1 MMLFGTRAFAL
12 SKGKRTQKRGTDMAR
27 PFFWNELT
35 TYDFASLSPE
45 TTVAIL
51 PIASTEQHGPHLPI
65 ATDVAIANGMLAEL
79 KVQRPDDLDF
89 LVLPTQ
95 EIGKAN
101 EHVHGPGSLSFG
113 PEILIPAW
121 TAIGTKVAE
130 AGIRK
135 LVIVNSHGG
144 NVDVMSI
151 VARELRVR
159 HQMVVV
165 STQWGRFGNP
175 EGMISEDES
184 RYGIHGGEVE
194 TSLMLNFRPELVR
207 MDKAQN
213 FVSTAEEMR
222 ANSKFLTPL
231 PPHSLAWIA
240 HDLNPNGVV
249 GNASKG
255 TAEKGAAICRHQVAG
270 FIELL
275 RDVVAYPLSNLY
287 TPS

>member
-1 MMLFGTRAFAL
+1 MPDP
-12 SKGKRTQKRGTDMAR
+12 SYR
-27 PFFWNELT
+27 PFYWNELNT
-35 TYDFASLSPE
+35 GDFADLSAE
-45 TTVAIL
+45 RTIAIL

-65 ATDVAIANGMLAEL
+65 ATDVAIAQGMLDQL
-79 KVQRPDDLDF
+79 RRTRPDDLDF
-89 LVLPTQ
+89 LVLPLQ

-101 EHVHGPGSLSFG
+101 EHVFGPGTLSFG

-121 TAIGTKVAE
+121 TAIGAKVAE

-159 HQMVVV
+159 HQMAVV

-175 EGMISEDES
+175 DGMISEDES

-194 TSLMLNFRPELVR
+194 TSLMLHFRPELVR
-207 MDKAQN
+207 MDKAQD
-213 FVSTAEEMR
+213 FKSRAEEMR
-222 ANSKFLTPL
+222 AASKYLTPL

-249 GNASKG
+249 GDASKG
-255 TAEKGAAICRHQVAG
+255 TAEKGEAICAHQVAG
-270 FIELL
+270 FIGLL
-275 RDVVAYPLSNLY
+275 RDLVAYPLSNLY
-287 TPS
+287 QP

>member
-1 MMLFGTRAFAL
+1 
-12 SKGKRTQKRGTDMAR
+12 MAAK
-27 PFFWNELT
+27 PFYWNELNT
-35 TYDFASLSPE
+35 GDFAALSPD

-51 PIASTEQHGPHLPI
+51 PIASTEQHGPHLPV
-65 ATDVAIANGMLAEL
+65 ATDVAIAQGMLAEL
-79 KVQRPDDLDF
+79 KRQRPDDLDF

-101 EHVHGPGSLSFG
+101 EHVFGPGTLSFG

-121 TAIGTKVAE
+121 TAIGAKVAE
-130 AGIRK
+130 AGVRK

-144 NVDVMSI
+144 NVDIMSI

-159 HQMVVV
+159 CQMAVV

-175 EGMISEDES
+175 DGMISEHE
-184 RYGIHGGEVE
+184 RKYGIHGGEVE
-194 TSLMLNFRPELVR
+194 TSLMLAFRPDLVR

-213 FVSTAEEMR
+213 FVSRAEDMQ
-222 ANSKFLTPL
+222 ANSKYLTPL

-249 GNASKG
+249 GDASKG
-255 TAEKGAAICRHQVAG
+255 TAEKGKAICEHQVAG

-275 RDVVAYPLSNLY
+275 RDLRDYPLANLY
-287 TPS
+287 KP

>member
-1 MMLFGTRAFAL
+1 M
-12 SKGKRTQKRGTDMAR
+12 GK
-27 PFFWNELT
+27 PFYWNELNAS
-35 TYDFASLSPE
+35 DFAGLDPE
-45 TTVAIL
+45 RVIAIL

-79 KVQRPDDLDF
+79 RLQRPDDLDF

-101 EHVHGPGSLSFG
+101 EHIYGPGTLSFG

-121 TAIGTKVAE
+121 TAIGSKVAE

-135 LVIVNSHGG
+135 MVIVNSHGG
-144 NVDVMSI
+144 NVDIMSI

-159 HQMVVV
+159 HAMAVV
-165 STQWGRFGNP
+165 STQWGRFGHP
-175 EGMISEDES
+175 EGMISDHEMKF
-184 RYGIHGGEVE
+184 GIHGGDVE
-194 TSLMLNFRPELVR
+194 TSLMLYFRPDLVR

-213 FVSTAEEMR
+213 FVSKAEEMK
-222 ANSKFLTPL
+222 ANSRFLQPL

-240 HDLNPNGVV
+240 HDLNPAGVV
-249 GNASKG
+249 GDASNG

-270 FIELL
+270 FIEML
-275 RDVVAYPLSNLY
+275 RDLVAYPLSNLY
-287 TPS
+287 KP

>member
-1 MMLFGTRAFAL
+1 MGT
-12 SKGKRTQKRGTDMAR
+12 
-27 PFFWNELT
+27 PFYWNELNT
-35 TYDFASLSPE
+35 ADFALLSPD
-45 TTVAIL
+45 TTIAIL

-79 KVQRPDDLDF
+79 RVQRPDDVDF

-101 EHVHGPGSLSFG
+101 EHIYGPGTLSFG

-135 LVIVNSHGG
+135 LAIVNSHGG

-159 HQMVVV
+159 HQMAVV

-175 EGMISEDES
+175 DGLISEHETKF
-184 RYGIHGGEVE
+184 GIHGGEVE
-194 TSLMLNFRPELVR
+194 TSLMLHFRPDLVR
-207 MDKAQN
+207 MDKAEN
-213 FVSTAEEMR
+213 FVSKAEEMK
-222 ANSKFLTPL
+222 ANSRFLQPL

-240 HDLNPNGVV
+240 HDLNPHGVV
-249 GNASKG
+249 GDASKG
-255 TAEKGAAICRHQVAG
+255 TADKGAAICRHQVAG
-270 FIELL
+270 FIEML
-275 RDVVAYPLSNLY
+275 RDLRDYPLSNLY
-287 TPS
+287 SR

>member
-1 MMLFGTRAFAL
+1 MGT
-12 SKGKRTQKRGTDMAR
+12 
-27 PFFWNELT
+27 PFYWNELNT
-35 TYDFASLSPE
+35 ADFALLSPD
-45 TTVAIL
+45 TTIAIL
-51 PIASTEQHGPHLPI
+51 PIASTEQHGPHLPV

-79 KVQRPDDLDF
+79 RVQRPDDLDI

-101 EHVHGPGSLSFG
+101 EHIYGPGTLSFG

-121 TAIGTKVAE
+121 TAIGAKVAE

-159 HQMVVV
+159 HQMAVV

-175 EGMISEDES
+175 EGLISEHET
-184 RYGIHGGEVE
+184 RFGIHGGEVE
-194 TSLMLNFRPELVR
+194 TSLMLHFRPDLVR
-207 MDKAQN
+207 MDKAEN
-213 FVSTAEEMR
+213 FVSKAEDMKAHSR
-222 ANSKFLTPL
+222 FLQPL

-240 HDLNPNGVV
+240 HDLNQHGVV
-249 GNASKG
+249 GDASKG
-255 TAEKGAAICRHQVAG
+255 TADKGAAICRHQVAG
-270 FIELL
+270 FIDLL
-275 RDVVAYPLSNLY
+275 RDLRDYPLSNLY
-287 TPS
+287 SR

>member
-1 MMLFGTRAFAL
+1 MGT
-12 SKGKRTQKRGTDMAR
+12 
-27 PFFWNELT
+27 PFYWNELNT
-35 TYDFASLSPE
+35 ADFALLSPD
-45 TTVAIL
+45 TTIAIL
-51 PIASTEQHGPHLPI
+51 PIASTEQHGPHLPV

-79 KVQRPDDLDF
+79 RVQRPDDLDF

-101 EHVHGPGSLSFG
+101 EHIYGPGTLSFG

-121 TAIGTKVAE
+121 TAIGAKVAE

-159 HQMVVV
+159 HQMAVV

-175 EGMISEDES
+175 DSLISDHET
-184 RYGIHGGEVE
+184 RFGIHGGEVE
-194 TSLMLNFRPELVR
+194 TSLMLHFRPDLVR
-207 MDKAQN
+207 MEKAEN
-213 FVSTAEEMR
+213 FVSKAEEMK
-222 ANSKFLTPL
+222 ANSRFLQPL

-240 HDLNPNGVV
+240 HDLNPHGVV
-249 GNASKG
+249 GDASKG
-255 TAEKGAAICRHQVAG
+255 TADKGAAICRHQVTG
-270 FIELL
+270 FIEML
-275 RDVVAYPLSNLY
+275 RDLRDYPLSNLY
-287 TPS
+287 SR